1 MINFNFDFYE
11 IIVWVATALMCMT
24 CAVCRKIPLRK
35 PGGLGQPLAN
45 PICLIFPVVFFVLFA
60 GFRKDIGDTYFY
72 VISFEGFNSD
82 HLPSVTVEMFF
93 TSMFNF
99 FQILLRHFTDDGT
112 WLCMFSAI
120 FALPVPLYILYKYTY
135 YYEDAIFLFVAYG
148 YIGGMMNGMRQ
159 YMAAAI
165 VLCGTKYLFSL
176 KKTSFIKYAAI
187 IMLAWSM
194 HNSALIMIPMFF
206 VVRRKAWQIS
216 SYLIMLGSVVATL
229 AFDTILPS
237 FLGAVENTS
246 YGEYANNGW
255 FTSGTEGGSSIG
267 RVVIAAA
274 PIIIAFMNKERMER
288 LGHIGDV
295 LINFAF
301 INAAI
306 YMIATYNWIFA
317 RLAIYLMVYYMIFAS
332 WAIRFAAPPKDRTFY
347 ITVFYVAF
355 FLYSR
360 FNAFQISMYM
370 SDYFFPGR
378 VLFRS

>member
-1 MINFNFDFYE
+1 MINFHFDFYE
-11 IIVWVATALMCMT
+11 IIVWVAVILMIL
-24 CAVCRKIPLRK
+24 VCKGCRYVPLKK
-35 PGGLGQPLAN
+35 PGGFGQPLAN
-45 PICLIFPVVFFVLFA
+45 PICLIFPIVFFVLFA
-60 GFRKDIGDTYFY
+60 GFRKNVGDTYFY
-72 VISFEGFNSD
+72 VLSFEMMDSD
-82 HLPSVTVEMFF
+82 NLQPVNAEMFF
-93 TSMFNF
+93 TEMFNF
-99 FQILLRHFTDDGT
+99 FQLLIRRYTDDGM

-159 YMAAAI
+159 YMATAI

-176 KKTSFIKYAAI
+176 KKSSFIKYAAI
-187 IMLAWSM
+187 IMLAWGM

-216 SYLIMLGSVVATL
+216 SYLIILGSVVATL

-267 RVVIAAA
+267 RVVIAVA
-274 PIIIAFMNKERMER
+274 PIVIAFFNRERMER
-288 LGHIGDV
+288 LGRAGDV

-317 RLAIYLMVYYMIFAS
+317 RLGIYLMVYYMIFAS
-332 WAIRFAAPPKDRTFY
+332 WAVRFAAPPRDRMTY
-347 ITVFYVAF
+347 VSVFYVAF

-360 FNAFQISMYM
+360 FNAYQISMYI

-378 VLFRS
+378 KLFRS